1 MRKLGVDLIK
11 STKTP
16 KKSKNG
22 YTCYARISCAFA
34 KHSSDEKMMQQ
45 RENRGVGSTENSRKT
60 KTKRTTDCPCALN
73 LIWKSTDP
81 GWYVSSINCAHEGHF
96 RFMFQTDELSEEE
109 KQSIRNLRNDFL
121 GVQAIINLMRREHGL
136 QLSTKQVE
144 NVSQQVVDNCGEII
158 ENASNSAKLL
168 QYFNKHADI
177 ICIARYNVRRRDNDG
192 EVIAQLCQ
200 IKIPGHSQAYDRPDR
215 FSDLC
220 ISDLLEIDPL

>member
-1 MRKLGVDLIK
+1 MNAVVQKLYDSAWNEERSFEEPLRLKENILRKGDKLAEYKNEEDYDKLADAIIDSMRKLGVDLIK

-81 GWYVSSINCAHEGHF
+81 GWYVSSINCAHDCSEQRRSSDPRYPFEMDHCVLF
-96 RFMFQTDELSEEE
+96 RL
-109 KQSIRNLRNDFL
+109 
-121 GVQAIINLMRREHGL
+121 
-136 QLSTKQVE
+136 
-144 NVSQQVVDNCGEII
+144 
-158 ENASNSAKLL
+158 
-168 QYFNKHADI
+168 
-177 ICIARYNVRRRDNDG
+177 
-192 EVIAQLCQ
+192 
-200 IKIPGHSQAYDRPDR
+200 P
-215 FSDLC
+215 
-220 ISDLLEIDPL
+220 